1 MTSKTEINK
10 RKKETSLYL
19 AAYDLFTTKGINN
32 TAISDIVK
40 EAGVAKGTFYLY
52 FRDKYDILNKIVLNK
67 SIKVLNAAIKETK
80 TKNFDSYSDE
90 ILFFIDYII
99 DFFQKEQLMLGLIH
113 KNLSWGV
120 YRKAREEYKEMSELY
135 SMFENYYKNTDM
147 KRGDIEKLLFM
158 IVDLVGSVCYS
169 SIILNEPAG
178 INEMRPVLFRTIKKI
193 I

>member
-1 MTSKTEINK
+1 MTSKIELN
-10 RKKETSLYL
+10 KKEKERSLYL
-19 AAYDLFTTKGINN
+19 AAYNLFTTKGINN
-32 TAISDIVK
+32 TAISDIVN

-52 FRDKYDILNKIVLNK
+52 FNDKYDILNKIVLNK
-67 SIKVLNAAIKETK
+67 SIKVLYLAMKETK
-80 TKNFDSYSDE
+80 TRSFDSYSEE

-99 DFFQKEQLMLGLIH
+99 DFFEKEQLMLQLIH

-120 YRKAREEYKEMSELY
+120 YRKVREDYEKISELY
-135 SMFENYYKNTDM
+135 SMFENHYKDTDM
-147 KRGDIEKLLFM
+147 KSKDIEKLLFM

-178 INEMRPVLFRTIKKI
+178 INEMRPILFRTIEKI